1 MSAGKGDSPR
11 SCFSREYR
19 ENWDGIFGKAKGERL
34 KAKGASKPNSL
45 EPKPLAP
52 APRTDACPHC
62 GSPRTDLLSAY
73 WTCKAHTT
81 QRDEDG
87 RTHLCREREAH
98 RKTCENAQREI
109 EFLIGWKQRAVMS
122 ELDLEAERDRT
133 KRLLRLMRDYIDFM
147 NENLGTTADWP
158 MEAAFDNEE
167 TCERHCDLLNAMK
180 RLVKPEKIL

>member
-1 MSAGKGDSPR
+1 MNPDTNN
-11 SCFSREYR
+11 EV
-19 ENWDGIFGKAKGERL
+19 
-34 KAKGASKPNSL
+34 
-45 EPKPLAP
+45 
-52 APRTDACPHC
+52 ACPHC
-62 GSPRTDLLSAY
+62 GAE
-73 WTCKAHTT
+73 
-81 QRDEDG
+81 RDHRSTLAVGYACFDCGSWQQPE
-87 RTHLCREREAH
+87 REVERSNLCREREAH

-147 NENLGTTADWP
+147 DENLGTTADWP

-180 RLVKPEKIL
+180 RFVKPEKIL